1 MVFEAPFSSGEGT
14 GLRFLKKFMKN
25 LLFLLIFISSFSFAQ
40 KVKVE
45 KPFPLD
51 FIGKWQG
58 KLKWY
63 SNGKF
68 KTAFTM
74 RLTVQP
80 TDSAGKY
87 TWQIVYGDD
96 KKDNRPY
103 FLRAIDTAK
112 GHWVVD
118 EDDGIKID
126 TYIAGNNAHSAFT
139 VGNSTIVDN
148 YSVSGNTMTVEFFTV
163 LLKELTKSGLGTED
177 VPNVDSYKVVS
188 FQKGELKKI
197 E

>member
-1 MVFEAPFSSGEGT
+1 
-14 GLRFLKKFMKN
+14 MKN
-25 LLFLLIFISSFSFAQ
+25 IFFCLIFISSFSFAQ

-45 KPFPLD
+45 KPFPNN

-58 KLKWY
+58 KIQWY

-68 KTAFTM
+68 KMEFTM
-74 RLTVQP
+74 RLNVKP

-87 TWQIVYGDD
+87 TWQIIYGDD

-103 FLRAIDTAK
+103 FLRAVDTSK

-118 EDDGIKID
+118 ENDGIKID
-126 TYIAGNNAHSAFT
+126 TYIAGNNANSAFT

-148 YSVSGNTMTVEFFTV
+148 YSVSGNTMSVEFFTI
-163 LLKELTKSGLGTED
+163 LLKEPIKSGQGTED
-177 VPNVDSYKVVS
+177 VPFVDSYKVVS

-197 E
+197 K